1 MQAEVR
7 STGSQCPSAFVL
19 RLSYFPHTSYFEAPV
34 IARDRPPSPTDYLF
48 EWTSWLN
55 GEEQGTFAREF
66 DRVRAGGSAAE
77 LTQLMIDW
85 HNRAMQ
91 RQARR
96 RRLER
101 EDEGGIT

>member
-1 MQAEVR
+1 M
-7 STGSQCPSAFVL
+7 
-19 RLSYFPHTSYFEAPV
+19 

-66 DRVRAGGSAAE
+66 DRIRAGGGAAE
-77 LTQLMIDW
+77 LVQLMIDW

-101 EDEGGIT
+101 EDEGGIA